1 MSLLS
6 SVFCEQNTEIKKQ
19 VSLMTTNVRFF
30 LSHNHNYD
38 KSPFKNAGM
47 GIAVKSH
54 YTIPLAR
61 F

>member
-30 LSHNHNYD
+30 LSHDHNYD

-47 GIAVKSH
+47 GLHTYSCQIS
-54 YTIPLAR
+54 L
-61 F
+61 